1 MQKTETRIRQSRSE
15 GKRSKNMSKQKT
27 WRKEEK
33 NLYGKHKI
41 EAVYNERE

>member
-1 MQKTETRIRQSRSE
+1 MQKTETRIRRL
-15 GKRSKNMSKQKT
+15 RSKGKKSKNSIKQKD

-41 EAVYNERE
+41 EAIYNERE